1 MDKEMDR
8 IAQDVKDIVQT
19 RTAIAD
25 KLENLEHRFTSMWRR
40 PRRWL
45 RPSPT
50 GRRLWPK
57 IRLSP

>member
-25 KLENLEHRFTSMWRR
+25 KLENLEHRFTSMVEEAKTMAQAFTDRA
-40 PRRWL
+40 
-45 RPSPT
+45 
-50 GRRLWPK
+50 
-57 IRLSP
+57 